1 MRQFIW
7 IIKEL
12 TKQRRREGFPRT
24 ENVSLALHIPNET
37 KATNC
42 VTGDLV
48 GRLTQWVIF
57 KVPFVLM
64 HQ

>member
-1 MRQFIW
+1 MRQFIR

-12 TKQRRREGFPRT
+12 TKQRRGEGFPRRET
-24 ENVSLALHIPNET
+24 VSLAPHVLNET

-48 GRLTQWVIF
+48 GKVDTMGIF
-57 KVPFVLM
+57 
-64 HQ
+64 